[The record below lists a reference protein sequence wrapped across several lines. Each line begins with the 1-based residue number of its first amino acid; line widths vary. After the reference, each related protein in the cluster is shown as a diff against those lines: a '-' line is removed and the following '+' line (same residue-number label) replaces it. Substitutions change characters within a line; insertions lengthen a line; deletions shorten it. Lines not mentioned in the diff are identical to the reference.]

1 MGRSLQC
8 LALLLAFA
16 GCGRDV
22 GELGPDGMP
31 PGDGMGPGDGPGDM
45 MAGSPTAAELLA
57 AIAACDNVVGGTFAR
72 DSGGTSDISIC
83 GLTGAVFWKAD
94 LDVDCDGKETPQ
106 CNLNTDPA
114 FQAETAATD
123 SNGDFLDAANLPYV
137 VVPGISGRFDFT
149 ANGLDMGS
157 VVAVIYKDKVVYGPL
172 GDIGPSA
179 IIGESSYAM
188 AQALGIDPDPST
200 GGTDDEVAYIAFTD
214 SAVDPIENHD
224 AAVALG
230 IARAQLLLH

>member
-1 MGRSLQC
+1 M
-8 LALLLAFA
+8 
-16 GCGRDV
+16 V
-22 GELGPDGMP
+22 
-31 PGDGMGPGDGPGDM
+31 GDGPPTAGQLRARIANCDM
-45 MAGSPTAAELLA
+45 M
-57 AIAACDNVVGGTFAR
+57 IGGPFSA
-72 DSGGTSDISIC
+72 DPSDPSVIPIC
-83 GLTGAVFWKAD
+83 GLPGAVFWKAD
-94 LDVDCDGKETPQ
+94 LDVDCDGIESAQ

-123 SNGDFLDAANLPYV
+123 SQGNFLDAAGLPYV
-137 VVPGISGRFDFT
+137 VVPGVSGRFDFT

-179 IIGESSYAM
+179 IIGEASYAM

-224 AAVALG
+224 AAVTLG
-230 IARAQLLLH
+230 IARAQMLLH